1 MLRVHT
7 AMANIPGARMVDDV
21 ATRFEVPIGTN
32 TQGGV
37 TSVADIFAILSM
49 EKGFPGFTVGKS
61 TLETAFIKIINEDV
75 ASNAHHEEVP
85 TARRFW
91 GLC

>member
-1 MLRVHT
+1 MLRVRT
-7 AMANIPGARMVDDV
+7 AMASIPGARMVHDV

-32 TQGGV
+32 TQGGI
-37 TSVADIFAILSM
+37 TSVADIFEILSM
-49 EKGFPGFTVGKS
+49 EKGFPEFTVGKS

-75 ASNAHHEEVP
+75 ASNAHHEAP
-85 TARRFW
+85 TTKRFW